1 MHTWTLAVNR
11 HYNNIKNCCY
21 SCTEKRYIKQC
32 RKHCIKFFC
41 VIFNLTYLPYT
52 IVINTKC
59 CKWYKPVK
67 VCIEGFYEDE
77 IKIRKLFNYTPF
89 NNMLSVVISGKNIFK
104 SLTSVLANAL
114 SLISFI
120 ESLLF
125 KPLFFFH
132 ISKMEV
138 SKIPQHFLFHNLHV
152 TRKIESVATIAAN
165 ISSAPSL
172 P

>member
-67 VCIEGFYEDE
+67 VCISYVKFT
-77 IKIRKLFNYTPF
+77 I
-89 NNMLSVVISGKNIFK
+89 VISGKNIFK

-138 SKIPQHFLFHNLHV
+138 SKILQHFQFHNLHV
-152 TRKIESVATIAAN
+152 TRKIESVTTIAAN